1 MSPFPDDENG
11 RSLSGLTLENVRS
24 RRKYTGPVSDTEIR
38 ERIVEAAD
46 RLYYGKGIQAVGMD
60 ELRTA
65 ADVSLKRL
73 YTLFASK
80 EQIVL
85 AVLQRRH
92 EQWTHGVADKV
103 AQVSDPR
110 ERLLAIYDYL
120 ADWFADENFRGCGFI
135 NAFGEIG
142 ATSPAVAE
150 QARRHK
156 ESFQAFVA
164 DLVAE
169 AGCTDELAAQLAL
182 LAEGAQTTAA
192 IAGNGEAAVHARRAA
207 QVLIAAC

>member
-1 MSPFPDDENG
+1 M
-11 RSLSGLTLENVRS
+11 
-24 RRKYTGPVSDTEIR
+24 SDTEIR

-46 RLYYGKGIQAVGMD
+46 RLYYAKGIQAVGMD

-73 YTLFASK
+73 YALFPSK

-85 AVLQRRH
+85 AVLHRRH
-92 EQWTHGVADKV
+92 EQWTQGVADKV

-135 NAFGEIG
+135 NAFGEVG
-142 ATSPAVAE
+142 ASSPAVAE

-156 ESFQAFVA
+156 ESFQAFVGT
-164 DLVAE
+164 LVE
-169 AGCTDELAAQLAL
+169 QAGCDAELAAQLAL

-192 IAGNGEAAVHARRAA
+192 IAGTGEAAVHARRAA
-207 QVLIAAC
+207 KILIDAC